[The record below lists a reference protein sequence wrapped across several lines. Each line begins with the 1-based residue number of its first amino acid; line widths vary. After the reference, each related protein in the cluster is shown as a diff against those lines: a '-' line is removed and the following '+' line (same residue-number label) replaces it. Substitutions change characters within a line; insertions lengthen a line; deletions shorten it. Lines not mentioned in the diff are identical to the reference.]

1 VPAVFLGLDP
11 RTCPHTYP
19 TTRDGRCH
27 GCGGEL
33 ETLPGAIGEIRAHA
47 LDLRSRAIDPHWHEA
62 STDRQQVET
71 ACGAIAAFLE
81 NKAIGLHALAAEL
94 EACLSGRMWTE
105 RDELTNALQK
115 MQRDFFEL
123 AAGFRGHTRPIVK

>member
-1 VPAVFLGLDP
+1 MPAVFLGLDP

-33 ETLPGAIGEIRAHA
+33 ETLLLCWMV